1 VRKFICLIGLSA
13 ALAGTSA
20 RADGSLF
27 DSLAKATGL
36 VAPTPDPPD
45 FVKAS
50 RPKTDNAEI
59 PVFAAPQEPP
69 SKVKSASEL
78 KTMDADLTHAAR
90 SQGAKP
96 ADRKT
101 R

>member
-1 VRKFICLIGLSA
+1 MDKIGCLLAIA
-13 ALAGTSA
+13 AVLAATPA
-20 RADGSLF
+20 RADDSLF

-50 RPKTDNAEI
+50 RPKSEPAEI
-59 PVFAAPQEPP
+59 PVFSTPAEPP
-69 SKVKSASEL
+69 SKVKNSAEL
-78 KTMDADLTHAAR
+78 KTMDADLAHASR

-96 ADRKT
+96 VDRKT